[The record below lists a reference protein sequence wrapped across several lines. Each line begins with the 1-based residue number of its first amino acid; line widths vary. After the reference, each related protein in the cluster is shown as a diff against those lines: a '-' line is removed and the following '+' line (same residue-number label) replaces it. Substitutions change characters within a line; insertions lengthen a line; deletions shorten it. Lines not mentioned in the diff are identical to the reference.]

1 MAIITKDEFINT
13 VGLGEMTPSHG
24 KLNGAI
30 TNSDY
35 VFNTITQQ
43 AGSKILD
50 FHTGLGLNANFT
62 NPNDEV
68 VGNYMVGNNELS
80 SNQLRVVDCLD
91 TSVNSITYTVPVA
104 TEKIWAVVIR
114 AGIIQF
120 VENYT
125 FVTDDILLICFA
137 TDNEKL
143 ALYAIDNTFGNNPLS
158 SEAINYEFFHRFE
171 ASFITTTTVN
181 DISGNSVNGTLSI
194 SPIVSDFKKFKSLR

>member
-13 VGLGEMTPSHG
+13 VGLGGMTPSHG

-35 VFNTITQQ
+35 TFDTGTQQ
-43 AGSKILD
+43 AGGSVLD
-50 FHTGLGLNANFT
+50 FYTSLGLNTNFT
-62 NPNDEV
+62 NPNDGIS
-68 VGNYMVGNNELS
+68 GNYMNVNNEVS
-80 SNQLRVVDCLD
+80 SNQLRVIDCLD

-114 AGIIQF
+114 AGVVQF

-125 FVTDDILLICFA
+125 FAADDILIVCFA

-143 ALYAIDNTFGNNPLS
+143 ALYAINNTFGNNPIVN
-158 SEAINYEFFHRFE
+158 EAINYEFFHRFE

-181 DISGNSVNGTLSI
+181 DISGNAVNGTLSI
-194 SPIVSDFKKFKSLR
+194 SPIVADFKKIKSLR